1 MENYIKLSFDL
12 AHAPGFADILMY
24 ELGEIGFE
32 SFEEGPTT
40 LDGYIRENQFNPN
53 QVNEVLKTYGETFPG
68 IGYKL
73 EKIEGQNWNAT
84 WESDYTP
91 IEIDQLLRIR
101 ANFHNPNPAF
111 EHEIVIVPK
120 MSFGTGHHETTR
132 LMAQTMHSLDFRGKK
147 VLDMGCGTGILAI
160 YAEKLGA
167 TQVWAIDIEEPA
179 YENTLENS
187 ASNSCRAIHVEK
199 GGVEKIPPGP
209 FNVILANI
217 NRNVLLEQI
226 PVYAQKLEPG
236 GYLLLSGFFNT
247 DAPVLKDACV
257 QKGMDFVSDQ
267 LLNNWACLLFRKVK

>member
-1 MENYIKLSFDL
+1 MDAYHKLSFDL
-12 AHAPGFADILMY
+12 SRASGFADILLY

-32 SFEEGPTT
+32 SFEEKPGG
-40 LDGYIRENQFNPN
+40 LDAYIKSADY
-53 QVNEVLKTYGETFPG
+53 NEDLVEDILEAYAHEFPEVTYAVET
-68 IGYKL
+68 IA
-73 EKIEGQNWNAT
+73 GQNWNAR
-84 WESDYTP
+84 WESDYAS
-91 IEIDQLLRIR
+91 IEIDKLLRIR
-101 ANFHNPNPAF
+101 AHFHAPDLGF

-132 LMAQTMHSLDFRGKK
+132 LMAQTMHGLGFTGKK

-167 TQVWAIDIEEPA
+167 VQVWAIDIEEPA
-179 YENTLENS
+179 YENTLENA
-187 ASNSCRAIHVEK
+187 ASNGCRAIHVEK
-199 GGVEKIPPGP
+199 GSTEKIPAGP

-247 DAPVLKDACV
+247 DAPALVTACS
-257 QKGMDFVSDQ
+257 QRGMDFVSERQ
-267 LLNNWACLLFRKVK
+267 LNNWACLLIRKGM